1 MFGAQAPA
9 PIPLQAFGLPA
20 PNCEVHV
27 DPAAVLAVVPMAYV
41 PQSHPLWLEGR
52 ADVSL
57 RLPAAPWLYGFTLTT
72 QWFDLIQPATSNA
85 LRWSVGSSTPTLDLA
100 HLDGVPGDAAGNLT
114 VHLAPVYR
122 FEVR

>member
-1 MFGAQAPA
+1 
-9 PIPLQAFGLPA
+9 
-20 PNCEVHV
+20 
-27 DPAAVLAVVPMAYV
+27 
-41 PQSHPLWLEGR
+41 
-52 ADVSL
+52 
-57 RLPAAPWLYGFTLTT
+57 TLTT

-85 LRWSVGSSTPTLDLA
+85 LRWSVGSSAPTLDLA